1 MLLDFGVEVDE
12 PPAKAVGEDRPDRTL
27 AGTRQADED
36 DAGNQPA
43 SGPESDSALRSASRR
58 RPSWSR

>member
-1 MLLDFGVEVDE
+1 MLDFGVEVEETPAE
-12 PPAKAVGEDRPDRTL
+12 PVGEDRTYRTL

-36 DAGNQPA
+36 DAGDQPA